1 MNLEAWAIDNL
12 SQLLGI
18 DDETLKTQVLPYL
31 MSYDSPDAL
40 GEHLMVFYH
49 NYYIYIF
56 RDKTRTNKDYNST
69 CNYYC
74 YFY

>member
-40 GEHLMVFYH
+40 GEHLMVF
-49 NYYIYIF
+49 
-56 RDKTRTNKDYNST
+56 
-69 CNYYC
+69 
-74 YFY
+74 